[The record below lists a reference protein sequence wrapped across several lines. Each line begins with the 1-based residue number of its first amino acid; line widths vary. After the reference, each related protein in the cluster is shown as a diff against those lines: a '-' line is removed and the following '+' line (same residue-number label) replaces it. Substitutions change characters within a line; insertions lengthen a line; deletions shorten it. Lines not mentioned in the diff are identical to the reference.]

1 MAIVYILTNESMP
14 DTIKVGITEN
24 LDRRVRELDN
34 TSTPLPFECY
44 YAVEVENAS
53 AIENKILFKVN
64 NEIITSIDILTEL
77 KYLEMINSDF
87 IKMPKKK
94 AFEIAKKSL
103 IREKIKVIEL
113 KKFFE
118 EIKIEDEFLNRLL
131 IDRFKS
137 INIKSIY
144 DFEKY
149 FLLLDISPSLIK
161 KKISIEVM
169 WNQLIFN
176 KFKQN
181 VKINKED
188 IKNELLTKDK
198 QKEYLLSEI
207 LFTINENEK
216 FDKKTNLLEKEIND
230 KGFSQ
235 TALTYSISDTSSKGG
250 KLGWVKE
257 TILSSKIKKIIKK
270 IKINSYTKPIIIPGG
285 FLILKIE
292 NIRETKNDLD
302 LDSEINRIIKEKTN
316 EQLNQLSNIYFNK
329 VKKDIIIN
337 EL

>member
-1 MAIVYILTNESMP
+1 MKKFKKILLIFFYSL
-14 DTIKVGITEN
+14 IA
-24 LDRRVRELDN
+24 
-34 TSTPLPFECY
+34 SS
-44 YAVEVENAS
+44 NAS

-77 KYLEMINSDF
+77 KYFETINSDF

-144 DFEKY
+144 DFEKH

>member
-1 MAIVYILTNESMP
+1 MKNFKKIILIFFYSL
-14 DTIKVGITEN
+14 IFF
-24 LDRRVRELDN
+24 
-34 TSTPLPFECY
+34 S
-44 YAVEVENAS
+44 NAT

-77 KYLEMINSDF
+77 KYLGTINNDLN
-87 IKMPKKK
+87 KMPKKQ

-103 IREKIKVIEL
+103 IREKIKEIEL
-113 KKFFE
+113 KKIFK
-118 EIKIEDEFLNRLL
+118 EIIIEDEFLNNLL
-131 IDRFKS
+131 VNHFES
-137 INIKSIY
+137 VEIKSIY

-149 FLLLDISPSLIK
+149 FLLLDISPNLIK

-169 WNQLIFN
+169 WNQFIFN
-176 KFKQN
+176 KFNQN
-181 VKINKED
+181 VKINKEI

-207 LFTINENEK
+207 FFTINENEIL
-216 FDKKTNLLEKEIND
+216 DKKTNLLEKEIND

-235 TALTYSISDTSSKGG
+235 TALIYSVSNTANKGG

-257 TILSSKIKKIIKK
+257 TIMSPKIKKIIKQ
-270 IKINSYTKPIIIPGG
+270 IKINNYTKPIVLPGG

-292 NIRETKNDLD
+292 DIRETDNDFD
-302 LDSEINRIIKEKTN
+302 LNSEIDKIVRKKTN
-316 EQLNQLSNIYFNK
+316 EQLNQFSNIYFNK
-329 VKKDIIIN
+329 VKKNITIN

>member
-1 MAIVYILTNESMP
+1 MKNFKKIILIFFYSLIFFSNAI
-14 DTIKVGITEN
+14 
-24 LDRRVRELDN
+24 
-34 TSTPLPFECY
+34 
-44 YAVEVENAS
+44 

-77 KYLEMINSDF
+77 KYLGTINNDLN
-87 IKMPKKK
+87 KMPKKQ

-103 IREKIKVIEL
+103 IREKIKEIEL
-113 KKFFE
+113 KKIFK
-118 EIKIEDEFLNRLL
+118 EITVEDKFLNNLL
-131 IDRFKS
+131 VNHFESDE
-137 INIKSIY
+137 IKSIY

-149 FLLLDISPSLIK
+149 FLLLDISPNLIK

-169 WNQLIFN
+169 WNQFIFN
-176 KFKQN
+176 KFNQN
-181 VKINKED
+181 VKINKEV

-207 LFTINENEK
+207 FFTINENEIL
-216 FDKKTNLLEKEIND
+216 DKKANLLEKEIND

-235 TALTYSISDTSSKGG
+235 TALIYSVSNTANKGG

-257 TILSSKIKKIIKK
+257 TIMSPKIKKIIKQ
-270 IKINSYTKPIIIPGG
+270 IKINNYTKPIVLPGG

-292 NIRETKNDLD
+292 DIRETDNDFD
-302 LDSEINRIIKEKTN
+302 LNSEIDKIVRKKTN
-316 EQLNQLSNIYFNK
+316 EQLNQFSNIYFNK
-329 VKKDIIIN
+329 IKKNIIIN

>member
-1 MAIVYILTNESMP
+1 MKKFKKILLIFFYSL
-14 DTIKVGITEN
+14 IA
-24 LDRRVRELDN
+24 
-34 TSTPLPFECY
+34 SS
-44 YAVEVENAS
+44 NAS

-144 DFEKY
+144 DFEKH

-270 IKINSYTKPIIIPGG
+270 IKINGYTKPIIIPGG

-302 LDSEINRIIKEKTN
+302 LDSEINRIVKEKTN

>member
-1 MAIVYILTNESMP
+1 MKKFKKILLIFFYSL
-14 DTIKVGITEN
+14 IAF
-24 LDRRVRELDN
+24 
-34 TSTPLPFECY
+34 S
-44 YAVEVENAS
+44 NAS

-144 DFEKY
+144 DFEKH
-149 FLLLDISPSLIK
+149 FLILDISPSLIK
-161 KKISIEVM
+161 EKISIEVM

-302 LDSEINRIIKEKTN
+302 LDSEINRIVKEKTN